1 MKDRDESRE
10 EFHKRISSKEQRKMR
25 ARTSEESVW
34 FGLGTM
40 GTVGWSVAVPALAG
54 AAIGRWLDARFQDT
68 ISWTLMLLLIGV
80 GLGSLNA
87 YYWVRRQ
94 REHAHGKPEDDE

>member
-1 MKDRDESRE
+1 
-10 EFHKRISSKEQRKMR
+10 MR
-25 ARTSEESVW
+25 ARREGDQNVW

-40 GTVGWSVAVPALAG
+40 GTVGWSVAIPALAG
-54 AAIGRWLDARFQDT
+54 AAIGRWLDARYEDT

-94 REHAHGKPEDDE
+94 REHAHGRRDDDE